1 MLDIVRVGS
10 RNSRG
15 FRRLPCPDTCALINS
30 FILGVWS
37 KKTHAN
43 GPRQLLQ
50 RGEAC
55 QDKLAKF
62 PFLAAERGFG
72 DAIGV
77 YGNVLDSQGA
87 VISGAKVILP
97 HVSTNHAP
105 GN

>member
-87 VISGAKVILP
+87 VISDAKGYTP
-97 HVSTNHAP
+97 AREHKPCP
-105 GN
+105 G